1 MARRIASSSI
11 AVALRRRREK
21 RCVPYH
27 PVVYRPPLEYP
38 PLDPLWLMIFTAL
51 FIVCALLTVR
61 RASYGAAA
69 LVFVVPFAAA
79 HAVLGTTATL
89 QKVVLLGVIAGLT
102 ASPGAWNVLRRRP
115 TAGIVI
121 GFGAVIA
128 ANLLTIFVAQYRLA
142 VIVETLKWTE
152 YLFFFATL
160 VVAYAADPAPNI
172 VRTAFFA
179 SIFIALASAF
189 LEIFTGTT
197 FGLWIN
203 AVAVPRIAGVLEG
216 PNQLGGYLEAA
227 VAALGA
233 WQLRAPS
240 RFNGLLL
247 FLAGVALVLTF
258 SRAAILCTAIVVII
272 FAISERARL
281 VRLWPLAVGFASG
294 AINDL
299 IWASGAAGA
308 IVSRETDVSVVSSGG
323 LGDRAA
329 LWRAARFFFLHH
341 PLLGIGAGNYER
353 ELASAGVFGVRT
365 QANNWYLQ
373 AAAEGGIVLLGATVA
388 WVAVVIRACLAAVRR
403 SPWGLAAAAASG
415 AFVIHGFIDDLMFY
429 PKVAEAW
436 IALIALAMI

>member
-1 MARRIASSSI
+1 
-11 AVALRRRREK
+11 VALRCRREK

-27 PVVYRPPLEYP
+27 PVVYRPPLAYP
-38 PLDPLWLMIFTAL
+38 PLDPLWLIIFTAL
-51 FIVCALLTVR
+51 FVACALLTRR
-61 RASYGAAA
+61 RASYGAAL

-89 QKVVLLGVIAGLT
+89 QKVVLLGVVAGLT
-102 ASPGAWNVLRRRP
+102 ATPSAWNVLRRGP
-115 TAGIVI
+115 SAGIII
-121 GFGAVIA
+121 GFVAIVA

-142 VIVETLKWTE
+142 VIVETLKWSE
-152 YLFFFATL
+152 YLLFFATL
-160 VVAYAADPAPNI
+160 VVAYAADPAPRI

-179 SIFIALASAF
+179 SILVTLASAF
-189 LEIFTGTT
+189 LDIFTGAT

-203 AVAVPRIAGVLEG
+203 GVAVPRIAGTLEG
-216 PNQLGGYLEAA
+216 PNQFGGYLEAA

-233 WQLRAPS
+233 WQIRAPN

-258 SRAAILCTAIVVII
+258 SRAAILCTAIIVVV

-281 VRLWPLAVGFASG
+281 VHLWPLAVGFAGG

-299 IWASGAAGA
+299 LWASGAAGA

-323 LGDRAA
+323 LGDRGA
-329 LWRAARFFFLHH
+329 LWRAARFFFLHD
-341 PLLGIGAGNYER
+341 PLLGIGAGNYEH

-373 AAAEGGIVLLGATVA
+373 AAAEGGIVLLGATLA
-388 WVAVVIRACLAAVRR
+388 WIVAVVRACVATVRR
-403 SPWGLAAAAASG
+403 SPWGLAAAAASA

-429 PKVAEAW
+429 PKVAESW